1 MNAIRLD
8 DTDRAIINRLQQGL
22 PVCDEPYQAVA
33 DELDISEKKLL
44 KRIRRMLDDRLL
56 TRFGPLFDAERLGGA
71 LSLCAM
77 KIPPD
82 QFDRVSEQVNAF
94 DQVAHNYEREHLL
107 NLWFVLATASVEEKS
122 EVVREIEA
130 VTGHRVFDMPKE
142 KEYYVGLHLPV

>member
-1 MNAIRLD
+1 MSATRLD
-8 DTDRAIINRLQQGL
+8 NIDRAIVNRLQQGL

-33 DELDISEKKLL
+33 DELGISEKKLL
-44 KRIRRMLDDRLL
+44 KRIQQLLDDRLL

-77 KIPPD
+77 KIPLD
-82 QFDRVSEQVNAF
+82 RFDKVSEQVNAF

-107 NLWFVLATASVEEKS
+107 NMWFVLATASAEEKN
-122 EVVREIEA
+122 EVVREIES

-142 KEYYVGLHLPV
+142 REYYVGLHLPV